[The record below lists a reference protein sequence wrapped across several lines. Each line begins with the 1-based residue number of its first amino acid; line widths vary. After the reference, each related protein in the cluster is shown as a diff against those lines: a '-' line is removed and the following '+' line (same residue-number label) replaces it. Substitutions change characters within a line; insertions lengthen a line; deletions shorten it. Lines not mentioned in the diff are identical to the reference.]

1 MLHRRFSASD
11 TIHQSLHAHT
21 TFLLFMFNTYFFQ
34 GFDFDVQCYKISCRL
49 KNVKINLGSSSSDNN
64 KVMRLKRDK
73 NLRFQIFNIDD
84 ATSFCR
90 LWVDYRFSRNTLESK
105 IRRRRRTCDL
115 SFEGCQ
121 QHFSEDLLIN
131 FNWEFKKKYILKI
144 NNKFASDQG
153 WVSRFTS
160 IPTTGVYT

>member
-1 MLHRRFSASD
+1 MNRKIKEDKNWILMLHRRFSTCD

-21 TFLLFMFNTYFFQ
+21 TLFLFMFNTYFFQ

-49 KNVKINLGSSSSDNN
+49 KNIKINLGSSSSDNN

-84 ATSFCR
+84 ATSFCY

-105 IRRRRRTCDL
+105 IRGRRTWDL
-115 SFEGCQ
+115 FFHGCQ
-121 QHFSEDLLIN
+121 QYFSEDLLMKLGKI
-131 FNWEFKKKYILKI
+131 FWKSIKICLRPDLVQKKW
-144 NNKFASDQG
+144 SHH
-153 WVSRFTS
+153 
-160 IPTTGVYT
+160 